1 MKHLLTAGLAAAFL
15 VGCVTAP
22 PAPEPMAEGEEFHPT
37 DALLIGGNGGFNPSG
52 EEADAVDLFPE
63 DDGPD
68 LTGSTEKA
76 FHPTDALLIGGNGG
90 FNPTPDATDVVD
102 LGLDDEPVK
111 AFHPT
116 DALLIGGNGPFNA
129 KPDEEDEVDLGLD
142 GWSWW

>member
-37 DALLIGGNGGFNPSG
+37 DALLIGGNGGFKPSG
-52 EEADAVDLFPE
+52 DEADAVDLCGEE
-63 DDGPD
+63 DLHD

-90 FNPTPDATDVVD
+90 FNPTPDETDVVD
-102 LGLDDEPVK
+102 LGLD
-111 AFHPT
+111 
-116 DALLIGGNGPFNA
+116 
-129 KPDEEDEVDLGLD
+129 
-142 GWSWW
+142 

>member
-1 MKHLLTAGLAAAFL
+1 MKHLLTAGLAAALL

-22 PAPEPMAEGEEFHPT
+22 PAPEPLAEGEEFHPT

-90 FNPTPDATDVVD
+90 FNPTPDETDVVD
-102 LGLDDEPVK
+102 LGLD
-111 AFHPT
+111 
-116 DALLIGGNGPFNA
+116 
-129 KPDEEDEVDLGLD
+129 
-142 GWSWW
+142 

>member
-52 EEADAVDLFPE
+52 EEADVVDLFTE

-90 FNPTPDATDVVD
+90 FNPTPDETDVVD
-102 LGLDDEPVK
+102 LGLD
-111 AFHPT
+111 
-116 DALLIGGNGPFNA
+116 
-129 KPDEEDEVDLGLD
+129 
-142 GWSWW
+142 